1 MAIES
6 EDNHQNEEPVE
17 ATLDEEFEEQEDS
30 ESQQDSGEIKKR
42 RRTKGNRPFPANALK
57 DAIGVAQ
64 IIREFNGGNPW
75 HPDEVAKALEMSS
88 KGNNFYYLTASSR
101 DYGFTEGYSK
111 SEKISLASTGQSIAF
126 ARSEEEERNGYNQ
139 GFFNIPLFKKVY
151 DYYIGGLL
159 PEIKYLKNTLVTE
172 FDLSE
177 DFHDDFYQVYQANLK
192 FISEFGE
199 DSLNDVRE
207 ETESSTRND
216 SSNVS
221 NIVAHNYFPEDSK
234 ASDDAVILGEPE
246 ERTTLVAFV
255 ALPFSERTGEYQSG
269 FFREALAQLIAPAA
283 IKAGFKAETAR
294 KTGSDVI
301 QRTIISDLSKAD
313 LMIVDLTEHN
323 PNVLFELG
331 WRMALEKPVALIRAA
346 GTRPIFDVDNML
358 RVYDYNP
365 RLWKSTLEKDIPALV
380 EHIKATWDNKD
391 SDKSYAKILSEK

>member
-6 EDNHQNEEPVE
+6 EDNHQQEEPIE
-17 ATLDEEFEEQEDS
+17 ETLDEELEEQEDS
-30 ESQQDSGEIKKR
+30 ENQQDSGERRKR
-42 RRTKGNRPFPANALK
+42 RRTKGNRPFPANTLE
-57 DAIGVAQ
+57 DAIKVAQ
-64 IIREFNGGNPW
+64 VIREFNGGNPW
-75 HPDEVAKALEMSS
+75 HPDEVAKALGMSS

-111 SEKISLASTGQSIAF
+111 AEKISLASTGQSIVF
-126 ARSEEEERNGYNQ
+126 ARSEKEEENGYSQ
-139 GFFNIPLFKKVY
+139 GFFNIPFFKKVY
-151 DYYIGGLL
+151 DYYSGGLL

-177 DFHDDFYQVYQANLK
+177 NFHDDFYQVYQSNLK
-192 FISEFGE
+192 FISKFSETDLNEVSKETKNISRG
-199 DSLNDVRE
+199 DSNSV
-207 ETESSTRND
+207 N
-216 SSNVS
+216 
-221 NIVAHNYFPEDSK
+221 NIVVHNYFPGDSK

-246 ERTTLVAFV
+246 EKTTLVAFV

-269 FFREALAQLIAPAA
+269 FFREVLTQLIAPAA

-331 WRMALEKPVALIRAA
+331 WRMALEKPVALIRAT
-346 GTRPIFDVDNML
+346 GTKPIFDVDNML

-365 RLWKSTLEKDIPALV
+365 RLWKSTLETDIPALV
-380 EHIKATWDNKD
+380 EHIKATWASKD